1 MSEACYST
9 VSLETTNYITCFGF
23 ILIEDILTR
32 RAPAVAGMFYP
43 DNARELKDLIG
54 QSFRNQ
60 RFGPGRTPTS
70 ATSSHEQLKI
80 YGIVSPHAGYIYSG
94 VVAANGFYKISSTN
108 FQDVIMVGPN
118 HYGIGSWVAAM
129 KDGTWETPLGEVQVN
144 SQMAEEI
151 RGRSSTLDFDDYAHS
166 RDHCLEV
173 QLPFLQYIKQDFK
186 IVPVVLVSQKR
197 ETAFDLGNAISET
210 IMEKDSPNSTL
221 LLASS
226 DFTHYEP
233 NSEAHRKDGELIKTI
248 LALDVNRFY
257 TVLERL
263 NVSACGY
270 GAIATMMVAAKNLGA
285 TRGELLKYATSGDIT
300 GDMSAVVGYSSIVF
314 I

>member
-1 MSEACYST
+1 
-9 VSLETTNYITCFGF
+9 
-23 ILIEDILTR
+23 
-32 RAPAVAGMFYP
+32 
-43 DNARELKDLIG
+43 
-54 QSFRNQ
+54 
-60 RFGPGRTPTS
+60 
-70 ATSSHEQLKI
+70 
-80 YGIVSPHAGYIYSG
+80 
-94 VVAANGFYKISSTN
+94 
-108 FQDVIMVGPN
+108 MVGPN

-144 SQMAEEI
+144 SQLAERI
-151 RGRSSTLDFDDYAHS
+151 AGRSPALDFDDYAHS

-186 IVPVVLVSQKR
+186 IVPVVLISQR
-197 ETAFDLGNAISET
+197 SDIAFGLGNAISET
-210 IMEKDSPNSTL
+210 IMEKDTLDSTM

-233 NSEAHRKDGELIKTI
+233 NREAYRKDGELIKTI
-248 LALDVNRFY
+248 LALDINKFY
-257 TVLERL
+257 AVLERL

-285 TRGELLKYATSGDIT
+285 TRGELLKYATSGDVT
-300 GDMSAVVGYSSIVF
+300 GEISAVVGYSSIVF